1 MTFVITVSLHDLI
14 QSVMLVAVV
23 FGLLVMKR
31 N

>member
-1 MTFVITVSLHDLI
+1 MTLAITITLHDLI